1 MENTLKF
8 EEALPFVKKVAF
20 RAGNAIMDVYKRN
33 FAVELKGDNS
43 PLTEADNK
51 ANEII
56 VDALKA
62 RFPHY
67 GFLSEESKD
76 DKNRLQKKYCWII
89 DPLDGTKEFVK
100 RNGEFTVNIALAR
113 NGKSI
118 LGAVY
123 APDLGDLYYAAE
135 NYGAYYQAKEGN
147 RVPIHVS
154 TRTDRFR
161 LLTSRSHKSKDI
173 FPLISSNK
181 HRIEKEFS
189 VGSSLKGCL
198 IARGKADMYYR
209 FGYTME
215 WDTAAMQCIVEEAGG
230 VFRQMDNTPMLYNR
244 ENSLNDKGFYIL
256 NNELNDLRISSK

>member
-1 MENTLKF
+1 MENSLKF
-8 EEALPFVKKVAF
+8 EEVLPFVKNIAF
-20 RAGNAIMDVYKRN
+20 RAGNAIMDVYRRN
-33 FAVELKGDNS
+33 FAVEFKNDNS
-43 PLTEADNK
+43 PLTEADKK

-56 VDALKA
+56 VSALKA
-62 RFPHY
+62 SFPHY
-67 GFLSEESKD
+67 GILSEESKD
-76 DKNRLQKKYCWII
+76 DKNRLKKKYCWII

-118 LGAVY
+118 LGVVY

-135 NYGAYYQAKEGN
+135 NYGAYYQTLEGN
-147 RVPIHVS
+147 KNLIRVS

-161 LLTSRSHKSKDI
+161 LVTSRSHKSRDMYS
-173 FPLISSNK
+173 LISSNES
-181 HRIEKEFS
+181 RIEQEIS
-189 VGSSLKGCL
+189 IGSSLKGCL
-198 IARGKADMYYR
+198 IAQGKAEMYYR

-230 VFRQMDNTPMLYNR
+230 IFRQMDNTLMHYNR

-256 NNELNDLRISSK
+256 NEKSNDLRISAQ